1 MDGERVARLMPAAP
15 TNDIWVWMDCRSNRL
30 FGLSLNVLAKARAL
44 AAVTGGKTVACLLVP
59 QDGVQLTASDGDA
72 CALEAP
78 VETACLAHGADQVLR
93 LENDRFATPRADL
106 FAHAL
111 CQAVRTDRP
120 RLVLATMTDFG
131 RELAARTARLCRA
144 GLIADCRDLVTNGEG
159 GIVGEC
165 PAWGGTIVSQITFAE
180 GWGTGFATVQPHCC
194 QAQPVDAPA
203 NDVQRR
209 MVDQLPEF
217 SALRMLNSR
226 PAPESQRK
234 LETAPVVVVGGA
246 GLGSAQAF
254 RNVRELA
261 AVLGGEVGATR
272 PPVLHH
278 WVDENRLIGQTG
290 KHVAPKLL
298 LSIGTSGATQY
309 TAGIMQADTIV
320 AVNRDPGAP
329 IFQIADAAIVADVH
343 TFLPVLI
350 ERTRQTVM
358 RQLADVLCEAEVTGQ
373 DGESFGRRIRKLRE
387 GHAWSV
393 ESLAEATGQT
403 PDFIQQVEDD
413 ILSPPVGFLLR
424 LAGALDVDPGTF
436 LGKEEQVAIR
446 DRRLEAY
453 VRRTRDYAYQTLTEG
468 GEADH
473 LRAFMVTIEPHGAHK
488 PVAYK
493 HEGEEFIF
501 VMAGELE
508 LTLDQKAHVLKTGE
522 HMHFNSY
529 IPHRL
534 KSLSGEPTR
543 CLVVLYTV

>member
-1 MDGERVARLMPAAP
+1 MDGERLARLMSAVL
-15 TNDIWVWMDCRSNRL
+15 TNDIWIWMDCRSNRL
-30 FGLSLNVLAKARAL
+30 FNFSLNVLTKARTL
-44 AAVTGGKTVACLLVP
+44 AAATGGKTVACLIAA
-59 QDGVQLTASDGDA
+59 QDGTQLTASDGDG
-72 CALEAP
+72 CELQAP
-78 VETACLAHGADQVLR
+78 VETTCLAHGADQVLI
-93 LENDRFATPRADL
+93 LKNDRFANPRADL

-111 CQAVRTDRP
+111 CQAVRADRP
-120 RLVLATMTDFG
+120 RLVLTALTDFG
-131 RELAARTARLCRA
+131 RELAARSARLCKA
-144 GLIADCRDLVTNGEG
+144 GLIADCQDVVIDDEG
-159 GIVGEC
+159 RIIGEC
-165 PAWGGTIVSQITFAE
+165 PAWGGTIVSRITFAE

-194 QAQPVDAPA
+194 QARPIEKPA
-203 NDVQRR
+203 NDIRR
-209 MVDQLPEF
+209 QTVDQLPEMP
-217 SALRMLNSR
+217 ALRMLDSR
-226 PAPESQRK
+226 PAPESRQK
-234 LETAPVVVVGGA
+234 LENAATVVVGGA

-278 WVDENRLIGQTG
+278 WVDADRLIGQTG
-290 KHVAPKLL
+290 RKVTPKLL

-309 TAGIMQADTIV
+309 TAGIMEAETIV
-320 AVNRDPGAP
+320 AVNRDPKAP
-329 IFQIADAAIVADVH
+329 IFQIADTAVVADVH

-350 ERTRQTVM
+350 ERTRRAVM
-358 RQLADVLCEAEVTGQ
+358 RQLADVLCEAEVAGP

-387 GHAWSV
+387 GHAWSI
-393 ESLAEATGQT
+393 EALAEATGQT

-413 ILSPPVGFLLR
+413 DLSPPVGFLLR
-424 LAGALDVDPGTF
+424 LAGALGVDPGSF
-436 LGKEEQVAIR
+436 LRKEEQVAIR

-508 LTLDQKAHVLKTGE
+508 LALDQKAHVLKTGE
-522 HMHFNSY
+522 HIHFNSY

>member
-1 MDGERVARLMPAAP
+1 MPAVL

-30 FGLSLNVLAKARAL
+30 FNSSLNVLSKARTL
-44 AAVTGGKTVACLLVP
+44 AAAVDGKTIACLLV
-59 QDGVQLTASDGDA
+59 GTSGLQLKASEGDA
-72 CALEAP
+72 CRLEATI
-78 VETACLAHGADQVLR
+78 EITCLTHGADQVLIV
-93 LENDRFATPRADL
+93 ENDRFANPRADL

-111 CQAVRTDRP
+111 CQVVRDEKP
-120 RLVLATMTDFG
+120 RLVLAALTDFG

-144 GLIADCRDLVTNGEG
+144 GLIADCQDLMIDDEG
-159 GIVGEC
+159 HIVGEC
-165 PAWGGTIVSQITFAE
+165 PAWGGTIVSRITFAE

-194 QAQPVDAPA
+194 QARRVEAPA
-203 NDVQRR
+203 NDIRR
-209 MVDQLPEF
+209 RTADQLPELP
-217 SALRMLNSR
+217 ALRMLDSR
-226 PAPESQRK
+226 PAAESQRK
-234 LETAPVVVVGGA
+234 LENAAIVVVGGA

-254 RNVRELA
+254 RTVRELA

-290 KHVAPKLL
+290 KQVAPKLL

-309 TAGIMQADTIV
+309 TAGIMEAEIIV
-320 AVNRDPGAP
+320 AVNRDPGAA
-329 IFQIADAAIVADVH
+329 IFQIADTAVVADAH

-350 ERTRQTVM
+350 ERARQTVM
-358 RQLADVLCEAEVTGQ
+358 RQLADVLCEAEVTRS

-387 GHAWSV
+387 GHALSI

-403 PDFIQQVEDD
+403 PDFIQQVEEDT
-413 ILSPPVGFLLR
+413 LSPPVGFLLR
-424 LAGALDVDPGTF
+424 LAGALKVDPGTF
-436 LGKEEQVAIR
+436 LRKEEQVAIR

-453 VRRTRDYAYQTLTEG
+453 VRRTKDYAYQTLTEG

-473 LRAFMVTIEPHGAHK
+473 LRAFMVTIEPHGTHK

-508 LTLDQKAHVLKTGE
+508 LALDQKAHHLKAGE
-522 HMHFNSY
+522 HIHFNSY

-543 CLVVLYTV
+543 CLVVLYTL

>member
-1 MDGERVARLMPAAP
+1 MPAAP
-15 TNDIWVWMDCRSNRL
+15 TSEIWVWMDCRSNHL
-30 FGLSLNVLAKARAL
+30 FDFSLNVLTKACAL
-44 AAVTGGKTVACLLVP
+44 AAAIGGEAVACLLAP
-59 QDGVQLTASDGDA
+59 KDGLQRAASQGDSCRLA
-72 CALEAP
+72 ASAEA
-78 VETACLAHGADQVLR
+78 ACLAHGAHQVLV

-111 CQAVRTDRP
+111 CQAVQSAGP
-120 RLVLATMTDFG
+120 RLVLAALTDFG

-144 GLIADCRDLVTNGEG
+144 GLIADCQDLIIDGEG
-159 GIVGEC
+159 RIIGEC
-165 PAWGGTIVSQITFAE
+165 PAWGGAIVSQITFVE

-194 QAQPVDAPA
+194 RAEPVQAPA
-203 NDVQRR
+203 DTVRR
-209 MVDQLPEF
+209 EAVENLPELP
-217 SALRMLNSR
+217 ALRMLNSR
-226 PAPESQRK
+226 PAVESQRK
-234 LETAPVVVVGGA
+234 LENAPIVVVGGA

-254 RNVRELA
+254 RHVRELA

-298 LSIGTSGATQY
+298 ISIGTSGATQY
-309 TAGIMQADTIV
+309 TAGIMEAETIV
-320 AVNRDPGAP
+320 AVNRDPGAA
-329 IFQIADAAIVADVH
+329 IFQIADTGVVADVH

-350 ERTRQTVM
+350 ERARQAVM
-358 RQLADVLCEAEVTGQ
+358 RQLADVLCEAEVKRQ
-373 DGESFGRRIRKLRE
+373 DGESFGSRIRKLRE
-387 GHAWSV
+387 GHAWGI
-393 ESLAEATGQT
+393 EALAEATGQT
-403 PDFIQQVEDD
+403 PDFIQHVEDD
-413 ILSPPVGFLLR
+413 ALSPPVGFLMR
-424 LAGALDVDPGTF
+424 LAKALNVDPGTF
-436 LGKEEQVAIR
+436 LRKEEQVAIR

-453 VRRTRDYAYQTLTEG
+453 VRRTQNYSYQTLTEG
-468 GEADH
+468 GQADH

-508 LTLDQKAHVLKTGE
+508 LILDQKAHVLKAGE
-522 HMHFNSY
+522 HIHFNSY

-543 CLVVLYTV
+543 CLVVLYTI